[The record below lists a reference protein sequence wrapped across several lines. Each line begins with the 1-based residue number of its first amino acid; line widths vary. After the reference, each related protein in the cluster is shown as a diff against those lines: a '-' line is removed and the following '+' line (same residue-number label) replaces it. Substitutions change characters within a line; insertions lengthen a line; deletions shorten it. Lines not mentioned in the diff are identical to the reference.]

1 MADFRDT
8 HRDETFKSLVP
19 MSIEVLKISVFLN
32 GGAAVAILA
41 FLGNVISKPSADTA
55 LSLGPSLRLFA
66 GGAVLGSL
74 AFAFAYLC
82 QLALF
87 NEDVGFGPGNP
98 RNPRGVGFLLDH
110 RGWLWLAIGC
120 VLSSLGCFLRGCWA
134 AAAQFPY

>member
-1 MADFRDT
+1 MADFKDT
-8 HRDETFKSLVP
+8 HRDEAFKSLVP
-19 MSIEVLKISVFLN
+19 MSIEVLKICVFLN

-41 FLGNVISKPSADTA
+41 FLGNILSKPNPATG
-55 LSLGPSLRLFA
+55 LNLGPSLRLFA

-87 NEDVGFGPGNP
+87 NEDMGYGPSNP
-98 RNPRGVGFLLDH
+98 ASPRGIRFLLDH

-120 VLSSLGCFLRGCWA
+120 VLSSLGCFLRGCWE